1 MVEIY
6 TYKGVS
12 VYWPLSVLCVFVCVP
27 LVIRYQGSTCV
38 DPLSKIAHQMCHDH
52 PFTQRNRTTERTVG
66 VGVGSD
72 GDVREGGG
80 LHKI

>member
-38 DPLSKIAHQMCHDH
+38 DPLSKIEHQCAMITDS
-52 PFTQRNRTTERTVG
+52 PKETGQQKEQWRW
-66 VGVGSD
+66 
-72 GDVREGGG
+72 G
-80 LHKI
+80 LEVMGK